1 MRATLAVLAFAAIA
15 VLARAEIE
23 EEDDVLVLTS
33 DNFQE
38 ALDQYDPLLVE
49 FYAPWCG
56 HCKRLAPEYAK
67 AASELLSNDPPLRIA
82 KVDATISNELAT
94 KFGVQGFPT
103 MKFFR
108 GGQPQEYGGGR
119 TASEIVDWVKR
130 KSGPAFKHVADAAE
144 ATEFKGSSSVTV
156 FGFFAAAE
164 GTNFEAF
171 ASAAAASDDV
181 SFAVVTDADVR
192 TALGVTGTDDTVV
205 LFKDFDEGQADFEGD
220 LSSASDISDF
230 VGTHRLPLVT
240 TFTSEVAPA
249 IFGGPI
255 KVHVLIMADGEMEDF
270 EALKANWAE
279 SAKEFRGKALFI
291 WVPPS
296 EERILSY
303 FDVTEADLPTAVVVT
318 MPEGAAMQK
327 FPFSGSLAGPALGE
341 FTGSVLKGDVKPTL
355 KSEEPDASD
364 LEGPVVVVKGKSF
377 RDIVYEEGKD
387 VLVEFYAPWCGH
399 CKSLAPIYEE
409 LATNFASN
417 DKVVIAKMDATANEI
432 DEEGVTVR
440 GFPTL
445 YFFPAAAKGEKKV
458 PMEFSGARDL
468 DGLTKFIKTNAVSES
483 AKADSKDEL

>member
-1 MRATLAVLAFAAIA
+1 
-15 VLARAEIE
+15 IE

-49 FYAPWCG
+49 FYAPVRCCPAFRLEKDLPASSRNVSGTRALAGGWRPPPARVLSLLHVLGESAGSNAAANASGCPSPPRLPRVPARAFPPLAVCPAPQWCG

-220 LSSASDISDF
+220 LTSASDISDF

-240 TFTSEVAPA
+240 TFTSE
-249 IFGGPI
+249 
-255 KVHVLIMADGEMEDF
+255 
-270 EALKANWAE
+270 
-279 SAKEFRGKALFI
+279 
-291 WVPPS
+291 
-296 EERILSY
+296 
-303 FDVTEADLPTAVVVT
+303 
-318 MPEGAAMQK
+318 
-327 FPFSGSLAGPALGE
+327 
-341 FTGSVLKGDVKPTL
+341 
-355 KSEEPDASD
+355 
-364 LEGPVVVVKGKSF
+364 
-377 RDIVYEEGKD
+377 
-387 VLVEFYAPWCGH
+387 
-399 CKSLAPIYEE
+399 
-409 LATNFASN
+409 
-417 DKVVIAKMDATANEI
+417 
-432 DEEGVTVR
+432 
-440 GFPTL
+440 
-445 YFFPAAAKGEKKV
+445 
-458 PMEFSGARDL
+458 
-468 DGLTKFIKTNAVSES
+468 
-483 AKADSKDEL
+483 